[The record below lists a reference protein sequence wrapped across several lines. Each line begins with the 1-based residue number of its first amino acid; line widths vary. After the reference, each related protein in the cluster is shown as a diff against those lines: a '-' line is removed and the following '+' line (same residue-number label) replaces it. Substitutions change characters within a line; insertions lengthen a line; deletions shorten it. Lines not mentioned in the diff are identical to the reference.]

1 MIISE
6 VTNEDFQKSLEARSL
21 TKTVHQIN
29 EESRMIKKTAQ

>member
-1 MIISE
+1 MNISE

>member
-1 MIISE
+1 MNISE
-6 VTNEDFQKSLEARSL
+6 LTYEDFQKSLEARTL